1 MEACEGEGECVA
13 VVAAGGGARMTTSM
27 TRRWALALVMIAV
40 AGCSRGEK
48 KEVVVE
54 EKELPGPTRHFAS
67 PEAAATALIDA
78 SAKFDDDELIAI
90 LGEVGRPLVNSED
103 VTRDSTHAV
112 EFAAEARAAHHITLD
127 STGKV
132 ATLSVGKDD
141 WPVPMPI
148 VESGGQWTF
157 DSKAGVHEVLLRRI
171 GANEFDAIRVCRGF
185 VEAQEEYARARYD
198 GKLINQYAQ
207 KIVSTPGK
215 RDGLAWRT
223 ADGKWEGPV
232 GENIARAI
240 EEGYSDKRKP
250 FHGYYYK
257 VLKSQG
263 PNAKNGAVD
272 FVINGAMIGGFGL
285 VASPAEYGVTGVKS
299 FIVNQDGVVYE
310 QDLGDSTE
318 DVFRSMES
326 FDPDS
331 TWQPV
336 AD

>member
-1 MEACEGEGECVA
+1 M
-13 VVAAGGGARMTTSM
+13 
-27 TRRWALALVMIAV
+27 
-40 AGCSRGEK
+40 
-48 KEVVVE
+48 
-54 EKELPGPTRHFAS
+54 
-67 PEAAATALIDA
+67 
-78 SAKFDDDELIAI
+78 
-90 LGEVGRPLVNSED
+90 
-103 VTRDSTHAV
+103 
-112 EFAAEARAAHHITLD
+112 
-127 STGKV
+127 
-132 ATLSVGKDD
+132 GKDD

-250 FHGYYYK
+250 FHGYYFRI
-257 VLKSQG
+257 LTGQG
-263 PNAKNGAVD
+263 AGASG
-272 FVINGAMIGGFGL
+272 GARSYIVRGEMSGGFAL
-285 VASPAEYGVTGVKS
+285 IAWPAQYDASGVMT
-299 FIVNQDGVVYE
+299 FMVNQSGTVLE
-310 QDLGDSTE
+310 RDLGPQTDAIVRKITAYQ
-318 DVFRSMES
+318 
-326 FDPDS
+326 PDAN
-331 TWQPV
+331 WKPV
-336 AD
+336 E